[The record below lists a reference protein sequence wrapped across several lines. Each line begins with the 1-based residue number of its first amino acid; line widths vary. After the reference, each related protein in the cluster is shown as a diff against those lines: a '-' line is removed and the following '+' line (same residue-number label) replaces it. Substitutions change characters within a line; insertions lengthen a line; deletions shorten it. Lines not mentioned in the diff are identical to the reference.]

1 MEYVAVV
8 ERVTLVV
15 LRALGIGQELE
26 HAAWCTHS
34 AGYGTKSDSFAS
46 VTVIDDRARVC
57 VDLSLKFSDVEFFD
71 FGSEIGA
78 DVVNI
83 PSSHGAVLLSVHV
96 LNVEVS
102 LRLDVGA
109 AIRHQAM

>member
-46 VTVIDDRARVC
+46 VTVI
-57 VDLSLKFSDVEFFD
+57 EFFD

>member
-71 FGSEIGA
+71 FASGVGD

-83 PSSHGAVLLSVHV
+83 PSSHSAVLLLVRA
-96 LNVEVS
+96 LNVALS
-102 LRLDVGA
+102 LDQTLVR
-109 AIRHQAM
+109 

>member
-57 VDLSLKFSDVEFFD
+57 VEFFD